1 MKKLFCLMI
10 LVPIV
15 AMLLSGCAPK
25 RAAYT
30 EYFILTYQNEY
41 ADMIACSEET
51 FLNFCPKVETQVGR
65 MRVDYSE
72 DSTYTAAFEWLYPPD
87 GDVIRIVVGNS
98 TEPDHP
104 AFLEYEVK
112 CRGVSDNAD
121 LNHIYTSKR
130 VCYDDE
136 KSPNAPVMKVI
147 DTAASEIV
155 YAIDFSRISPCSYYA
170 EPAISTGMFSE
181 HSVVWNKLQFTCEG
195 RLSDLNKKLFFEI
208 YM

>member
-10 LVPIV
+10 LLSIV
-15 AMLLSGCAPK
+15 AILFSGCAPK
-25 RAAYT
+25 RTAYT

-41 ADMIACSEET
+41 ADMIACSEEA
-51 FLNFCPKVETQVGR
+51 FLNFCPKVEIQVGR

-72 DSTYTAAFEWLYPPD
+72 DSTYTAVFEWLYPPD

-98 TEPDHP
+98 TESEHP
-104 AFLEYEVK
+104 AFLEYERK
-112 CRGVSDNAD
+112 CHGISDNAD

-155 YAIDFSRISPCSYYA
+155 YAIDFSRISSCPYYA
-170 EPAISTGMFSE
+170 EPAVNAGMFSE
-181 HSVVWNKLQFTCEG
+181 HSVIWNKLQFTCKG
-195 RLSDLNKKLFFEI
+195 RLSDPNKKLFFEI